1 MNPLLRSLPNALSTL
16 RIALVPL
23 LWIFA
28 LQGRLGWVGVGLLV
42 AGATDVLDGQL
53 ARRLNAVTPEGARLD
68 SLADNLLALSGAA
81 WLLLLRP
88 DVVAA
93 FWPVLLLWLA
103 CYLAFLT
110 VGVVKFRQVGNLHLY
125 SGKASAVLEYA
136 FLLHCMLLPGIPA
149 VLFFAAA
156 AISMLSLAEG
166 LALQLLSDEVD
177 EGAGSLLLVMRRR
190 AEGVA

>member
-1 MNPLLRSLPNALSTL
+1 MNTLLRSLPNALSTL
-16 RIALVPL
+16 RLALVPL

-93 FWPVLLLWLA
+93 FWPVLLLWLV

-125 SGKASAVLEYA
+125 SGKASAVFEYA
-136 FLLHCMLLPGIPA
+136 FLVHCMLLPGIPV
-149 VLFFAAA
+149 VLFFTAA

-166 LALQLLSDEVD
+166 LALQLLSDDVD
-177 EGAGSLLLVMRRR
+177 ERTGSLLLVMRRR